1 MSLERPFCNME
12 LRHLRYFLTVAET
25 LHFGRAA
32 TRLGIAQPPLSRQIH
47 DLEAEV
53 GTPLFHRTSRGVVLT
68 DAGAVFVQKARQILA
83 ASDEAITEAR
93 DAGAGRGGRL
103 VIGFVHSL
111 AYSLLP
117 QLLPGFRARHP
128 GVVVSLREV
137 TVLDKESALLSEHI
151 DVGIYR
157 PPARHPEIASIA
169 IKEEGFVLAL
179 PAQHP
184 LARKRRIP
192 VQALMDEHL
201 ILFPALR
208 GDVGLSGT
216 ISSFLRQHGIP
227 VKTGEEVGTIHTALG
242 LVLAGVGVSIV
253 PETSTV
259 VSIPGLAFRPF
270 AEPTTRVSSSVC
282 WRAHDQSLLVH
293 AFRQYARSM
302 FAAHSAAP
310 GIESGGREPLQSHK
324 P

>member
-1 MSLERPFCNME
+1 ME
-12 LRHLRYFLTVAET
+12 LRHLRYFLAVAET
-25 LHFGRAA
+25 RHVGRAA
-32 TRLGIAQPPLSRQIH
+32 SRLGIAQPPLSRQIH
-47 DLEAEV
+47 DLEAEI
-53 GTPLFHRTSRGVVLT
+53 GTPLFHRTPRGVVLT
-68 DAGAVFVQKARQILA
+68 DAGAVFAQKAMQILA
-83 ASDEAITEAR
+83 DSEEAITQAR
-93 DAGAGRGGRL
+93 DAGVGRGGRL

-117 QLLPGFRARHP
+117 EILPGFKQRHP
-128 GVVVSLREV
+128 NVAVSLREV

-157 PPARHPEIASIA
+157 PPARHPEIASTQ

-179 PAQHP
+179 PARHP
-184 LARKRRIP
+184 LARKRRVP
-192 VQALMDEHL
+192 VQALIDEHL

-216 ISSFLRQHGIP
+216 ISAFLRQHGIP
-227 VKTGEEVGTIHTALG
+227 IKTGEEVGTIHTALG

-259 VSIPGLAFRPF
+259 LSIPGLVFRPF

-282 WRAHDQSLLVH
+282 WRVQDKSLLVH
-293 AFRQYARSM
+293 SFRQYVREM
-302 FAAHSAAP
+302 FGTPATA
-310 GIESGGREPLQSHK
+310 
-324 P
+324 

>member
-1 MSLERPFCNME
+1 ME
-12 LRHLRYFLTVAET
+12 LRHLRYFLMVAET

-32 TRLGIAQPPLSRQIH
+32 TRLGIAQPPLSRQIQ
-47 DLEAEV
+47 DLETEI

-68 DAGAVFVQKARQILA
+68 VAGAVFVQKAMQILSD
-83 ASDEAITEAR
+83 SDEAITEAR

-117 QLLPGFRARHP
+117 EILPGFRQRHP
-128 GVVVSLREV
+128 GIAISLREI

-157 PPARHPEIASIA
+157 PPARHSEIASA
-169 IKEEGFVLAL
+169 QIKEEGFILAL

-184 LARKRRIP
+184 LARKRRVP
-192 VQALMDEHL
+192 VKALMDENL

-216 ISSFLRQHGIP
+216 IASFLRQHGIP
-227 VKTGEEVGTIHTALG
+227 PKARQEVGTIHTALG

-259 VSIPGLAFRPF
+259 VSISGLAFRPF
-270 AEPTTRVSSSVC
+270 AEPTTRVPSSVC
-282 WRAHDQSLLVH
+282 WRVNDKSLLVY
-293 AFRQYARSM
+293 AFRQYVQQL
-302 FAAHSAAP
+302 FGAAAVTPATT
-310 GIESGGREPLQSHK
+310 GIAGDADERLRPRRAQ
-324 P
+324 